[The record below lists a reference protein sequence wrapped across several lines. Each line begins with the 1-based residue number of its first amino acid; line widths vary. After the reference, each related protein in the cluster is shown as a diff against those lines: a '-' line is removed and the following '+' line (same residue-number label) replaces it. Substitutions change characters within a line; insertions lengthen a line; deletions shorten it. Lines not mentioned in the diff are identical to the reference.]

1 MSGKLFLVATPIGNL
16 SDITLRALEV
26 LRAVPCIAAEDTR
39 RTRALLSHFGVAKK
53 QLVSC
58 DAHAG
63 PGALAALVARLTAGE
78 DVALVTDA
86 GTSSVSDPGTELV
99 ERAAAAGISVVPIP
113 GVSAV
118 TAAVA
123 ASGLVQGAFTFIG
136 FPPRQGGKRRDCLER
151 IATSPEP
158 TVLFESPHRLSKT
171 LADLA
176 QRIPERQ
183 AVICRE
189 LTKLHEEILRGN
201 LATLAQHEP
210 AWRGELTLVIAAAE
224 AVSEPSLAQT
234 AELELE
240 IERRLAAGESPR
252 GVIDALAASSG
263 LSRRDVYRRV
273 MERHQLGQRGGQ

>member
-1 MSGKLFLVATPIGNL
+1 VSGKLFLVATPIGNL

-26 LRAVPCIAAEDTR
+26 LREVPCIAAEDTR

-53 QLVSC
+53 QLISC

-99 ERAAAAGISVVPIP
+99 QRAAAAGISVVPIP

-151 IATSPEP
+151 IATSIEP

-189 LTKLHEEILRGN
+189 LTKLHEEILRG
-201 LATLAQHEP
+201 TLAKLAEHEP
-210 AWRGELTLVIAAAE
+210 SWRGEITLIVAAAE
-224 AVSEPSLAQT
+224 EVSEPSLAQSE
-234 AELELE
+234 ELELQ
-240 IERRLAAGESPR
+240 IEQRLAAGESPR
-252 GVIDALAASSG
+252 GVIDALSANSG

-273 MERHQLGQRGGQ
+273 MARHQLGQRGDE